1 MNVSADLYEEVM
13 NPESMFKL
21 TAAVRVVESNKLLAT
36 TEVFN
41 LKKPALEFE
50 VWFILSCLKHG
61 SHRLEMYLNLKDCL
75 EKSLKIKFALTVLE
89 KHSKALKVLDTI
101 CMRIQH

>member
-50 VWFILSCLKHG
+50 VWLFLK
-61 SHRLEMYLNLKDCL
+61 
-75 EKSLKIKFALTVLE
+75 KF
-89 KHSKALKVLDTI
+89 
-101 CMRIQH
+101 

>member
-1 MNVSADLYEEVM
+1 MIYSYSIRTVYQLQYNKTQFFISSEKDVLMNVSADLYEEVM

-50 VWFILSCLKHG
+50 VWLFLK
-61 SHRLEMYLNLKDCL
+61 
-75 EKSLKIKFALTVLE
+75 KF
-89 KHSKALKVLDTI
+89 
-101 CMRIQH
+101 

>member
-1 MNVSADLYEEVM
+1 MNVAADLYEEVM

-50 VWFILSCLKHG
+50 VWLFLYGLNKKLFDVS
-61 SHRLEMYLNLKDCL
+61 YLPYPHLF
-75 EKSLKIKFALTVLE
+75 SP
-89 KHSKALKVLDTI
+89 
-101 CMRIQH
+101 